1 MFRVFGYRVDR
12 ESSPMQPGFPLVSAG
27 VRGYDL
33 AMALIERE
41 HAFAALDGLA
51 EQAMAGQGGL
61 VLVVGEAGAG
71 KTSFV
76 EAFVSRRHD
85 DVRLLWGN
93 CDPLPTPR
101 PLGPIIDM
109 SAELSQRTRAVLE
122 EAEHAYDMF
131 DAVFDDLRSQPSI
144 LVIDDLHWAD
154 QGTVDLLRFV
164 LRRVQRIGS
173 LLILTARGDEV
184 DVDSHVQQLLGD
196 MSRSAAA
203 TSISLPP
210 LSVAAVTALVGERS
224 IDPIWL
230 HRVTSGNPFFVSEM
244 LDHPVDDLPTS
255 VRNAVL
261 ARTVGLDEDDWDLLY
276 LLACAP
282 EAIPDHLL
290 VELGIPVP
298 PLRRLHQANL
308 ISRSARGVAF
318 RHDLCRTAVAGV
330 IPPGAEPR
338 LHHRMIEAYEAAGRT
353 DPAVLTHHAIG
364 ARDSERIRS
373 AATAAGQAAAR
384 SGAHRQAADFYRT
397 ALSSAGARPPA
408 EEATL
413 LELLAAECY
422 LVDELDE
429 AIDACRRALDLR
441 QQLGVAA
448 ATSANHHAMSIYEWY
463 NANRSGAELQVAQ
476 AISAFDA
483 TEPAA
488 PEQLAALGHGLAMQA
503 FLAMQASDL
512 ATAES
517 LVRRAATIAATAGEA
532 ALNVRVAIIEGICSV
547 MSGSAS
553 GREDILAILASA
565 PRHLDEIYSSGY
577 SNLSYLDVEE
587 RRFEAAAELLDV
599 SIRLS
604 VERDLPVCRVW
615 QMGSRARLH
624 LMRGDWSDASVD
636 AEHVLGQRCAPLA
649 RLWPSVV
656 RGLVALRRDA
666 DDAGDI
672 DEAWR
677 LALRYREPL
686 RLFPAATAVA
696 ERCWLTGDPSGLE
709 ECRRLL
715 EGPELTGLHW
725 ARGDLAI
732 WLRRNGVEAAVH
744 DVAEP
749 HQLYLGGDRL
759 AAADAFAGLGLLY
772 DAALAL
778 TETGDEAAVRRG
790 LDMLDGLGALS
801 VADKVRLDLRSAGM
815 AGVPSRRRQTSLA
828 NRVGLTGRQMEVL
841 ALMGEGLTNAEMASA
856 LYLSIKTVGH
866 HVSAIL
872 TKLDAANRKEAVT
885 RARSLGILGGDP
897 AKVTG

>member
-1 MFRVFGYRVDR
+1 
-12 ESSPMQPGFPLVSAG
+12 
-27 VRGYDL
+27 
-33 AMALIERE
+33 MALIERE
-41 HAFAALDGLA
+41 SAFAALTECA
-51 EQAMAGQGGL
+51 ERAQAGHGSVA
-61 VLVVGEAGAG
+61 LVVGEAGAG

-76 EAFVSRRHD
+76 NAFVSRRPD

-101 PLGPIIDM
+101 PLGPIVDV
-109 SAELSQRTRAVLE
+109 SADLSERTRAVLAD
-122 EAEHAYDMF
+122 AEHAYDMF
-131 DAVFDDLRSQPSI
+131 DAVFDDLRSAPSI

-164 LRRVQRIGS
+164 LRRVQRSSS

-196 MSRSAAA
+196 ISRSPAA
-203 TSISLPP
+203 TSIPLPP
-210 LSVAAVTALVGERS
+210 LSVAAVTALVGERP
-224 IDPIWL
+224 IDPDWL
-230 HRVTSGNPFFVSEM
+230 HRVTAGNPFFVSEM

-261 ARTVGLDEDDWDLLY
+261 ARTVGLDEDAWDLLH

-290 VELGIPVP
+290 VELGITVP
-298 PLRRLHQANL
+298 PLRRLHQVNL
-308 ISRSARGVAF
+308 ISRTARGVAF

-338 LHHRMIEAYEAAGRT
+338 LHHRMIEAYEAVGRT
-353 DPAVLTHHAIG
+353 DPAVITHHAIG
-364 ARDSERIRS
+364 ARDQDRIRS
-373 AATAAGQAAAR
+373 AAAAAGQAAAR

-397 ALSSAGARPPA
+397 ALSSASALPVD

-429 AIDACRRALDLR
+429 AIDACRRALHLR
-441 QQLGVAA
+441 QELGIAA
-448 ATSANHHAMSIYEWY
+448 HTSANHHAMSVYEWY
-463 NANRSGAELQVAQ
+463 NANRAAAEDQVAQ
-476 AISAFDA
+476 AISAFDD
-483 TEPAA
+483 A
-488 PEQLAALGHGLAMQA
+488 PLDAPDQLAALGHALAMQA
-503 FLAMQASDL
+503 NLAMQSSDL
-512 ATAES
+512 DTAES
-517 LVRRAATIAATAGEA
+517 LVRRAAEISATAGED
-532 ALNVRVAIIEGICSV
+532 ALKVRVAIIEGICSV

-553 GREDILAILASA
+553 GREDILAILRSA

-599 SIRLS
+599 SIRLT

-624 LMRGDWSDASVD
+624 LMRGDWTDAASDA
-636 AEHVLGQRCAPLA
+636 ANVLDQRCAPLA
-649 RLWPSVV
+649 RLWPSLV
-656 RGLVALRRDA
+656 RGLVALRQGVGDG
-666 DDAGDI
+666 GDI

-696 ERCWLTGDPSGLE
+696 ERCWLTATPAGLD

-715 EGPELTGLHW
+715 DGPELPGLQW

-732 WLRRNGVEAAVH
+732 WLRRNGVEAVVR
-744 DVAEP
+744 DIAEP
-749 HQLYLGGDRL
+749 YQLYLSGDL
-759 AAADAFAGLGLLY
+759 QAAADAFGRLGLLY

-778 TETGDEAAVRRG
+778 TETGSEDAVRRG
-790 LDMLDGLGALS
+790 LDMLDGLGALA
-801 VADKVRLDLRSAGM
+801 VADKIRLDLRSAGM
-815 AGVPSRRRQTSLA
+815 VGVPSRRRQASLA
-828 NRVGLTGRQMEVL
+828 NRVGLTSRQVEVL
-841 ALMGEGLTNAEMASA
+841 GLMRDGLTNAEMASA
-856 LYLSIKTVGH
+856 LYLSVKTVGH

-872 TKLDAANRKEAVT
+872 LKLDASNRKEAVK
-885 RARSLGILGGDP
+885 RAQSLGILAGE
-897 AKVTG
+897 ATKITGR